1 MSDKATLYKN
11 ACDKATELFGTPIGD
26 LTDLPMDPDD
36 PWTKELNSWVFG
48 YLFGE
53 RSAIPIKEKV
63 LIFIAMC
70 SASGRY
76 DMLKRWL
83 TAAINTGSSYKEV
96 QDIILTTTIYGGWP
110 VARESLQVLAAHWP
124 NADKAYGPK

>member
-1 MSDKATLYKN
+1 MSEQSEIYKD
-11 ACDKATELFGTPIGD
+11 ACDTATELFGTLMGD
-26 LTDLPMDPDD
+26 LTDLPMDADD
-36 PWTKELNSWVFG
+36 PWAKEMNSWVFG

-63 LIFIAMC
+63 LVLIAMC

-83 TAAINTGSSYKEV
+83 TAANNTGSSFKEV
-96 QDIILTTTIYGGWP
+96 QDIILTTMVYGGWP
-110 VARESLQVLAAHWP
+110 VARESLQVLQAHWP
-124 NADKAYGPK
+124 GADQT